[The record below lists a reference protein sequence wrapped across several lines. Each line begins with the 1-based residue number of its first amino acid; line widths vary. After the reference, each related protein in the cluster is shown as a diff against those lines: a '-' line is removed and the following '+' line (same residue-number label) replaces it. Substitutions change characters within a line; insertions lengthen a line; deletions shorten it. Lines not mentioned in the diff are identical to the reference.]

1 MNSQAQ
7 PAAPNTGAKPRK
19 LTVGY
24 RPLKSPGVDVPYLRL
39 HGRWLRAAGFEV
51 GRSVRVEGSE
61 GRLTI
66 ERID

>member
-1 MNSQAQ
+1 MNSQVQ
-7 PAAPNTGAKPRK
+7 PPETNTSAKPRR

-24 RPLKSPGVDVPYLRL
+24 KPLKAPGVDVPYLRL

-51 GRSVRVEGSE
+51 GRSVRIECSE